1 MQVRLHS
8 VSLADSCA
16 AIGKTLGDLDLSGL
30 GAEVTAIRRGKTRL
44 SFAADLKLEAN
55 DVVVLRGTAEAME
68 RAEKR
73 LR

>member
-1 MQVRLHS
+1 M
-8 VSLADSCA
+8 SLSDRCA
-16 AIGKTLGDLDLSGL
+16 AIGKTLGELALAAV
-30 GAEVTAIRRGKTRL
+30 GAEVTAIRRGKIRL

-68 RAEKR
+68 LAEKR